1 MALHILVVD
10 DDADVLPVLIEILQ
24 ETGYV
29 VTAADSAL
37 AMREVLA
44 GKRAVDAV
52 VLDCTMPGE
61 PSAQLALHAKALK
74 LPVVMISG
82 SDEAMQFAEENGLQL
97 LAKPFKMAELLDAIS
112 SAMASGEFG
121 QRGA

>member
-10 DDADVLPVLIEILQ
+10 DDADVLPVLVEILQ
-24 ETGYV
+24 TSGYTL
-29 VTAADSAL
+29 TAADSGL

-44 GKRAVDAV
+44 GKRAVDAI
-52 VLDCTMPGE
+52 VLDWTMPGE
-61 PSAQLALHAKALK
+61 PSAQLALHARALK

-82 SDEAMQFAEENGLQL
+82 SDEAMQFADENGLQL
-97 LAKPFKMAELLDAIS
+97 LAKPFKMAELLDAIN
-112 SAMASGEFG
+112 SAAASGEFG